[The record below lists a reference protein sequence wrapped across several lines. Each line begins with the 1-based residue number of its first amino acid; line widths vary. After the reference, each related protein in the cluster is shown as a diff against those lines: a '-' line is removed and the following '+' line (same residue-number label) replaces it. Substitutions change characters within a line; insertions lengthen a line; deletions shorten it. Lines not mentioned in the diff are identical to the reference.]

1 MALRARVQLVL
12 ALAAGLA
19 SLAGAAV
26 VERQAATTAAAVPS
40 GSIARHVD
48 RDRLVRDLATLADPG
63 LEGRA
68 TATPGGLRAR
78 AWIEA
83 QLEAIGL
90 RPAGTAGFLQPFR
103 FTRQR
108 ARGPRPVSQAP
119 LEDGA
124 ANIAGWLDGT
134 VDAVR
139 TIVVSAHYDHVG
151 VRRGV
156 VHPGADDNASGVAV
170 LLAAARHFRANP
182 PRHRL
187 LVVAFDAEELD
198 LQGSR
203 AFVASPPA
211 PLDRLALVVNLD
223 MVSRSDRREI
233 YAAGTHHTPSLLP
246 ILQDV
251 QRRAPVT
258 LRFGH
263 DRAGSMAG
271 GLADWTTQSDHGPF
285 HEKGVPFVYFGVE
298 DHADYHAPTDTV
310 DKVDGGF
317 FGDVAD
323 TVVEAIRA
331 LDRGIE

>member
-1 MALRARVQLVL
+1 MPLRGRLHAL
-12 ALAAGLA
+12 ALAAALTA
-19 SLAGAAV
+19 LAGAAAV
-26 VERQAATTAAAVPS
+26 HPRTAAQAPAAVS
-40 GSIARHVD
+40 NGAIARHVD
-48 RDRLVRDLATLADPG
+48 RDRLVRDLTTLADPG

-68 TATPGGLRAR
+68 TSTPGGLRAR
-78 AWIEA
+78 AWLEA
-83 QLEAIGL
+83 QFEAIGL
-90 RPAGTAGFLQPFR
+90 QPAGTTGFLQPFR

-108 ARGPRPVSQAP
+108 ARGPRLAAHAP

-124 ANIAGWLDGT
+124 ANVVGSLHGT
-134 VDAVR
+134 VDGTRVLL
-139 TIVVSAHYDHVG
+139 VSAHYDHVG
-151 VRRGV
+151 VQQGV

-187 LVVAFDAEELD
+187 VFVAFDAEELD

-246 ILQDV
+246 ILQEV

-263 DRAGSMAG
+263 DRPGSMAG
-271 GLADWTTQSDHGPF
+271 GLADWTSQSDHGPF

-310 DKVDGGF
+310 DKVDAGF

-323 TVVEAIRA
+323 TIVEAIGA
-331 LDRGIE
+331 LDRSIE